1 MHEISLFGQISLGR
15 HEQVLNILAGLAAMQ
30 PRPFYEKHTLYMPQK
45 TTQADTQVQKVNKK
59 PQNVQPTYTHL
70 IETFSSADYG
80 KTLSSLQGQKV
91 RYVETPEPETKAFI
105 LRRVDESDA
114 TPEEL
119 QKYADP
125 TKFSKVAEYFIEG
138 QRLTCRDIAISL
150 YRHLL
155 PDTGNNGTTEGQS
168 DVFKLDEMKLLDP
181 SGAFIVE
188 ATVRIDDRTKPALVQ
203 TATEELNW
211 FRSEMKGSIEM
222 RVPERLSL
230 DTRVR

>member
-30 PRPFYEKHTLYMPQK
+30 PRPFYEKHTLYMPKK
-45 TTQADTQVQKVNKK
+45 TAQPDAQVQKVNKK
-59 PQNVQPTYTHL
+59 PQNVQPTYTHV

-80 KTLSSLQGQKV
+80 KTLSPRGRKV

-105 LRRVDESDA
+105 LRRVDESDVTA
-114 TPEEL
+114 NDL

-125 TKFSKVAEYFIEG
+125 NKFSRVADYYIEG
-138 QRLTCRDIAISL
+138 QRLTCRDIDISL
-150 YRHLL
+150 YRHILAGTA
-155 PDTGNNGTTEGQS
+155 DNGTTADERDGL
-168 DVFKLDEMKLLDP
+168 KLDDMKLLDP

-188 ATVRIDDRTKPALVQ
+188 ATVRIDDRTKPALVL
-203 TATEELNW
+203 TATEELTW

-222 RVPERLSL
+222 RAPERLSL

>member
-15 HEQVLNILAGLAAMQ
+15 HEQVSNILAGLAAMQ
-30 PRPFYEKHTLYMPQK
+30 PSPFYEKHTLYMPKKTAISDAQIQK
-45 TTQADTQVQKVNKK
+45 ANKK

-70 IETFSSADYG
+70 IQSYSSTDYG
-80 KTLSSLQGQKV
+80 KTLSPDGQKV
-91 RYVETPEPETKAFI
+91 RLVETPEPETKAFI
-105 LRRVDESDA
+105 LRRVEESRA
-114 TPEEL
+114 TDDDM
-119 QKYADP
+119 QKYSD
-125 TKFSKVAEYFIEG
+125 TNKFQILHEYYVEG
-138 QRLTCRDIAISL
+138 QRFTCRDIAISI

-155 PDTGNNGTTEGQS
+155 PQKPDEGAAEVK
-168 DVFKLDEMKLLDP
+168 DDMVKLDDMKLLDP
-181 SGAFIVE
+181 SGAFVVE

-211 FRSEMKGSIEM
+211 FRSEMKGSIDM

>member
-30 PRPFYEKHTLYMPQK
+30 PRPFYEKHTLYMPKK
-45 TTQADTQVQKVNKK
+45 TAQSDAQVQKVNKK
-59 PQNVQPTYTHL
+59 PQNIQPTYTHL
-70 IETFSSADYG
+70 IETFKSADHG
-80 KTLSSLQGQKV
+80 KTLSPRGHKV

-105 LRRVDESDA
+105 LRRVEESDVTA
-114 TPEEL
+114 DEL
-119 QKYADP
+119 QRYADAN
-125 TKFSKVAEYFIEG
+125 KFSKVTEYYIEG

-155 PDTGNNGTTEGQS
+155 SDQADGKTSEDKN
-168 DVFKLDEMKLLDP
+168 DVFKLNDMKLLDP

-188 ATVRIDDRTKPALVQ
+188 ATVRIDDRTKPVLVQ

-211 FRSEMKGSIEM
+211 FRNEMKGSIEM